1 MRVLFSNQFFPLV
14 ATRQRYCSDHPAET
28 GTLFFPDRI
37 QTQLSQ
43 ILLHNEDSLLFVK
56 GMLMTSLVT
65 ADVSD
70 DVAQELLFDAQTLE
84 DVESFAV
91 RSRHS

>member
-1 MRVLFSNQFFPLV
+1 MIIQLRQVLYSFLTEFK
-14 ATRQRYCSDHPAET
+14 
-28 GTLFFPDRI
+28 
-37 QTQLSQ
+37 LSQ